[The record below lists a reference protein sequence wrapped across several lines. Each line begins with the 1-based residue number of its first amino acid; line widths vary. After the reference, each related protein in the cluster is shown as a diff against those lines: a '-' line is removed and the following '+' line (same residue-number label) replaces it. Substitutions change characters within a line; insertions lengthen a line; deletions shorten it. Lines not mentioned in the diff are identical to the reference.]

1 MLSDAPVTPII
12 GVKDQGKAKEFYEG
26 KLGLKPDESMKD
38 MGGVLYDC
46 GMGSKLFVYETEFG
60 GTNKATAV
68 SWEVDDIEAEMRD
81 LRSKGVEFED
91 YDMPGLTTENGLA
104 AMEGLKSAWFK
115 DPDGNI
121 LSIMETS

>member
-1 MLSDAPVTPII
+1 MLSDAPVCAVI
-12 GVKDQGKAKEFYEG
+12 GVKDQEKAREFYEG

-38 MGGVLYDC
+38 AGGVLYDC
-46 GMGSKLFVYETEFG
+46 GMGSKMLVYKTEFG

-68 SWEVDDIEAEMRD
+68 SWKVDDINTEMSE

-91 YDMPGLTTENGLA
+91 YDMPGLKTENGLA
-104 AMEGLKSAWFK
+104 SGDGMKSAWFK

-121 LSIMETS
+121 LSMMEAS